1 MKLQY
6 IQKLTLLDYP
16 GKVACTVFLYGCNFR
31 CPFCHNP
38 ALVTRPPEEG
48 QSLSELTDLLNKRR
62 GILEG
67 VAVTGGEPLLNDGV
81 FELLYTVRDAGFP
94 VKLDTNGFFPDR
106 LRRAIEEH
114 LVDYVAVDIKN
125 SPSRYAETV
134 GLPSVDLS
142 PLLESISLL
151 EASGIAHEYRTTVI
165 REYHDARS
173 LTEAA
178 SLIRGT
184 DRYYLQ
190 CFRDT
195 GDLLSGGCSAYT
207 AEELA
212 AVADA
217 VRSIVPAV
225 ALRGV

>member
-38 ALVTRPPEEG
+38 ALVTRPPENG
-48 QSLSELTDLLNKRR
+48 LPLSDLLTLLQKRR

-67 VAVTGGEPLLNDGV
+67 VAVTGGEPLINDEI
-81 FELLYTVRDAGFP
+81 FELLFAVREAGYP

-106 LRRAIEEH
+106 LRRILEQR

-125 SPSRYAETV
+125 SPDRYAETV
-134 GLPSVDLS
+134 GLPSIDLS
-142 PLLESISLL
+142 PLRETIALL
-151 EASGIAHEYRTTVI
+151 EASAVDHEYRTTVV

-173 LTEAA
+173 LTGAA
-178 SLIRGT
+178 SLIPGAG
-184 DRYYLQ
+184 RYFLQ
-190 CFRDT
+190 SFRDS

-207 AEELA
+207 PEELS
-212 AVADA
+212 VLADA
-217 VRSIVPAV
+217 VRPLVPTV
-225 ALRGV
+225 QLRGV